1 MAADLLSIGYLLE
14 ADTLHTA
21 NAGRI
26 LIVLDPLDER
36 SGTLLNP
43 SIFWYRSF
51 SDSGLSGGTF
61 FAASFLKC
69 RN

>member
-43 SIFWYRSF
+43 SIFLVS
-51 SDSGLSGGTF
+51 LTF
-61 FAASFLKC
+61 RFGPIW
-69 RN
+69 RNVFRC